1 MENRTGVT
9 LKYPQEETK
18 HFKIIRDIDGKYK
31 CVDADKYHYTG
42 KEVEKKIVY
51 GKPNGQRCLAFL
63 EASEYLRENVDG
75 NWELHY

>member
-9 LKYPQEETK
+9 LKYPQEKTK

-42 KEVEKKIVY
+42 KKLK
-51 GKPNGQRCLAFL
+51 R
-63 EASEYLRENVDG
+63 S
-75 NWELHY
+75 